1 MCCINKNNKVSIIVP
16 VYNTYRFL
24 DKCFDSILSQTY
36 KYIELIATDDGG
48 RDDSVQKCDEYALD
62 NDNFIT
68 IHKCNEGLS
77 EARND
82 GIELCSGDHIAF
94 VDSDDYILPNMY
106 EDMVECKNKTGC
118 DIVVCQW
125 QWEDKEKTWT
135 VKHSE
140 LDQSICG
147 FKDSIEMEKLNFRG
161 GYYDGL
167 FCAPWNKLFSAE
179 IFKTVRFY
187 GRKYED
193 YRINDAIASKN
204 YQYYV
209 MKEFF
214 YIYCESPVSLTRG
227 NKFSCDDFLW
237 LDVLI
242 KRIELF
248 SQNEFIVNKTRKLF
262 CDCYLGLCISADKNG
277 LFVPEKY
284 HKKFRN
290 ILFSSLSEIKG
301 TKRIKMLFYAFVP
314 NVCNRVYVL
323 KGKICQH

>member
-1 MCCINKNNKVSIIVP
+1 M
-16 VYNTYRFL
+16 
-24 DKCFDSILSQTY
+24 
-36 KYIELIATDDGG
+36 
-48 RDDSVQKCDEYALD
+48 
-62 NDNFIT
+62 
-68 IHKCNEGLS
+68 
-77 EARND
+77 
-82 GIELCSGDHIAF
+82 
-94 VDSDDYILPNMY
+94 
-106 EDMVECKNKTGC
+106 
-118 DIVVCQW
+118 
-125 QWEDKEKTWT
+125 
-135 VKHSE
+135 
-140 LDQSICG
+140 
-147 FKDSIEMEKLNFRG
+147 
-161 GYYDGL
+161 

-248 SQNEFIVNKTRKLF
+248 SQNEFIVNKTRKFF
-262 CDCYLGLCISADKNG
+262 CDCYLELCISADKNG

-290 ILFSSLSEIKG
+290 FLFSSLSEIKG